1 MNCQPNLKKGHK
13 AETVNRNSPKIKD
26 GGRSNRTKRDDQ
38 IEDIPVPIDPKP
50 FTQGFHRHSE
60 SPILPRNPSPT
71 HPVNK
76 VNPAVEY
83 AIFIELRSHDELQI
97 SRILSFLI
105 PNVNPIPPPHP
116 TDGTIVTATPFDVGV
131 LLISATD
138 VTGTSAFASG

>member
-1 MNCQPNLKKGHK
+1 M
-13 AETVNRNSPKIKD
+13 
-26 GGRSNRTKRDDQ
+26 
-38 IEDIPVPIDPKP
+38 
-50 FTQGFHRHSE
+50 
-60 SPILPRNPSPT
+60 
-71 HPVNK
+71 
-76 VNPAVEY
+76 EY
-83 AIFIELRSHDELQI
+83 AIFIEPLSHDEVQI